1 MKVRKIKA
9 MRDRQLRRHLA
20 DWWESTVTVRHYLHL
35 LAAVRARQKARALG
49 VPASEYLAKIEADPR
64 RAAALQRARD
74 RAAGVLADGKEN
86 QHG

>member
-49 VPASEYLAKIEADPR
+49 VGVTAER
-64 RAAALQRARD
+64 RAEILSRLPEPEDERD
-74 RAAGVLADGKEN
+74 
-86 QHG
+86 

>member
-49 VPASEYLAKIEADPR
+49 VPASEYLAKVEADPR

-74 RAAGVLADGKEN
+74 RAPGVEGTDETKGGA
-86 QHG
+86 

>member
-20 DWWESTVTVRHYLHL
+20 DWWKSTVTVRHYLHL

-49 VPASEYLAKIEADPR
+49 VRE
-64 RAAALQRARD
+64 
-74 RAAGVLADGKEN
+74 DGSV
-86 QHG
+86 